1 MVNAVVIKEIAQKMA
16 WAYPP
21 ISNDEVSTIYYPP
34 LVGLIARSVGWTWR
48 LA

>member
-1 MVNAVVIKEIAQKMA
+1 MVNAINLKGIAQKMV

-34 LVGLIARSVGWTWR
+34 LVGLIARSRGWTWR